1 MDRNKALANSI
12 WLLSEVLTSH
22 LEECLCVLHW
32 TFYRLKRCTE
42 WRAEKVHVNIL
53 ISSLGGNNGH
63 ASLLHVTVCEM
74 SVKMCCFAGLSECAM
89 NTSCSVALKKMEK
102 KNMTG
107 TTRHQVISCFSGAL
121 FVLEIQQNLKQ
132 ALSDLSEKA
141 SKTFP
146 SKEDKGRMDLAV
158 FWEVFPFYNLI

>member
-1 MDRNKALANSI
+1 MVCNKALANSI

-22 LEECLCVLHW
+22 PEERLCVLHW

-53 ISSLGGNNGH
+53 FSSLGGNNGH

-102 KNMTG
+102 KKHDRNHTPSGHIMLQWCT
-107 TTRHQVISCFSGAL
+107 ICFGNAAKPEASFEWLVWKSIKNFSKQGRQRENGPRC
-121 FVLEIQQNLKQ
+121 VLG
-132 ALSDLSEKA
+132 S
-141 SKTFP
+141 FP
-146 SKEDKGRMDLAV
+146 VL
-158 FWEVFPFYNLI
+158 